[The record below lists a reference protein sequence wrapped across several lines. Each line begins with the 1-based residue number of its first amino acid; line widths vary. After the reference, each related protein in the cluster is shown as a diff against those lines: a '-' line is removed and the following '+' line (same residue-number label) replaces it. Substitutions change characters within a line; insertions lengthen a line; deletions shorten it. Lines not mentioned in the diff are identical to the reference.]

1 MQEDVFTA
9 LRAVF
14 GRYKAEWLRGDVF
27 RLFQKPG
34 YFPELEEPRPTALIG
49 GRGTGKTS
57 VLKSLSYRGHFEL
70 SGKSAAAAVNAPYVG
85 LYWCIDSNRVTAFA
99 GPELEP
105 KQWIRLFAHYVNLEI
120 VAMFCE
126 YVLWFENTTGTTVTV
141 PQSRLAKVGTALHIT
156 GAATINELA
165 SKVSEALVTLE
176 ASINS
181 VADRANAPLSMQ
193 SVPIEYLAEALISTD
208 AFSGKVFYIVVDEFE
223 NLDETQQSL
232 FNTLI
237 KHGRDKFA
245 FKIGMKDSGWRTK
258 ATLNGE
264 ILTHPADYDLIDLS
278 ERFGNGQYPSFAREV
293 CEARL
298 AHAFVRA
305 GLVNMPP
312 EIPSYFQDLAVD
324 EEARLLGLGRRIAP
338 IRASVM
344 KDPNASELLN
354 DLSDL
359 DLYYLHRRA
368 ESESVSLTEILAEYS
383 LNPKGYLSSYREN
396 YRQSLLFT
404 ISEHSGKGL
413 QKYYSGWNTLTKVSG
428 GNIRYLVEIVERAFE
443 LHRTTSNDIRK
454 AVSARDQTEACIA
467 VGRKYVQEV
476 QALDPQGH
484 RLTFLLLGLGRLLNL
499 LARHSLG
506 KQPDT
511 TSFVLAR
518 PTSQEIAQELDDL
531 LRIAVMHQ
539 VLRKWPATKLT
550 SHTEA
555 KESEYS
561 VHPIFAAFFVFPYQ
575 KKRRIRISGEDLLL
589 LSVDLKAGL
598 AAVLNAVGQPDD
610 PTEALPRQLS
620 LFEAAYE

>member
-1 MQEDVFTA
+1 MSDDVFTA
-9 LRAVF
+9 IRAVF

-57 VLKSLSYRGHFEL
+57 VLKSLSYSGHYEL
-70 SGKSAAAAVNAPYVG
+70 SGKSSAAAISAPYVG
-85 LYWCIDSNRVTAFA
+85 LYWCIDSNRVTAFS

-105 KQWIRLFAHYVNLEI
+105 RQWIRLFAHYVNLEI
-120 VAMFCE
+120 VALLCE
-126 YVLWFENTTGTTVTV
+126 YVLWFQNTTGTKVTLNASGV
-141 PQSRLAKVGTALHIT
+141 AKVGTALHIPNV
-156 GAATINELA
+156 ATIDELA
-165 SKVSEALVTLE
+165 TKVGEALVTLE

-193 SVPIEYLAEALISTD
+193 GVPIEYLTD
-208 AFSGKVFYIVVDEFE
+208 VLYSSDVFNGKIFYIVVDEFE
-223 NLDETQQSL
+223 NLDEIQQSL

-258 ATLNGE
+258 STLSGE
-264 ILTHPADYDLIDLS
+264 TLIHPADYDLIDLS
-278 ERFGNGQYPSFAREV
+278 DRFGNGQYPTFAREV

-298 AHAFVRA
+298 AHAFDRA
-305 GLVNMPP
+305 NVVDMSR
-312 EIPSYFQDLAVD
+312 EISSYLQDLGAD
-324 EEARLLGLGRRIAP
+324 EEAQLLGLERRITP
-338 IRASVM
+338 IRSKAEM
-344 KDPNASELLN
+344 ELSRSGLI
-354 DLSDL
+354 DTLSDL

-368 ESESVSLTEILAEYS
+368 ENEGVSLSEILAEYS
-383 LNPKGYLSSYREN
+383 KNPRGYLASYREN

-413 QKYYSGWNTLTKVSG
+413 QKYYSGWSTLVKVSG
-428 GNIRYLVEIVERAFE
+428 GNIRYLVEIIERAFE
-443 LHRTTSNDIRK
+443 LHRTTCNDIQQPI
-454 AVSARDQTEACIA
+454 SARDQTDACIA
-467 VGRKYVQEV
+467 VGRKYAQEV

-484 RLTFLLLGLGRLLNL
+484 KLTFLLLGLGRFLNL

-506 KQPDT
+506 RQPDT

-518 PTSQEIAQELDDL
+518 PTSQDKAKELDEL

-550 SHTEA
+550 SQTEV
-555 KESEYS
+555 KEPEYS
-561 VHPIFAAFFVFPYQ
+561 VHPIFSAFFVFPYQ

-598 AAVLNAVGQPDD
+598 AAVLNTAGQTDD
-610 PTEALPRQLS
+610 ESEAFPRQLS

>member
-1 MQEDVFTA
+1 MAEDVFTA
-9 LRAVF
+9 IRAVF

-34 YFPELEEPRPTALIG
+34 YFPELEEPRPTALSG

-57 VLKSLSYRGHFEL
+57 VLKSLSYSGHYEL
-70 SGKSAAAAVNAPYVG
+70 SGKSPEAATNAPYVG
-85 LYWCIDSNRVTAFA
+85 LYWCMDSTRVTAFS

-105 KQWIRLFAHYVNLEI
+105 RQWIRLFAHYVNLEI
-120 VAMFCE
+120 VALFCD
-126 YVLWFENTTGTTVTV
+126 YVLWFENTTNTKV
-141 PQSRLAKVGTALHIT
+141 RLNTSGVAKVGAALHLAGTVSID
-156 GAATINELA
+156 ELA
-165 SKVSEALVTLE
+165 IKVSEALVKLE

-181 VADRANAPLSMQ
+181 VADRANIPLSLQ
-193 SVPIEYLAEALISTD
+193 GVPIEYLADVLYSSEA
-208 AFSGKVFYIVVDEFE
+208 FNGKVFYIIVDEFE

-237 KHGRDKFA
+237 KHGRDKYV

-258 ATLNGE
+258 VTLSGE
-264 ILTHPADYDLIDLS
+264 SLTHPADYDLIDLS
-278 ERFGNGQYPSFAREV
+278 ERFGNDQYPTFAREV

-298 AHAFVRA
+298 ALAFERA
-305 GLVNMPP
+305 SVSGMSR
-312 EIPSYFQDLAVD
+312 EMSSYLQDLD
-324 EEARLLGLGRRIAP
+324 PEEEAQLLGLARRIAP
-338 IRASVM
+338 VREKAKKESNGSLI
-344 KDPNASELLN
+344 DT
-354 DLSDL
+354 LSDL

-368 ESESVSLTEILAEYS
+368 ESEDVPLTEVLAEYGA
-383 LNPKGYLSSYREN
+383 NPRGYLASYREN
-396 YRQSLLFT
+396 YRQALLFT
-404 ISEHSGKGL
+404 ISENSGKGL
-413 QKYYSGWNTLTKVSG
+413 QKYYSGWNTLVKVSG
-428 GNIRYLVEIVERAFE
+428 GNIRYLVEIIERAFE
-443 LHRTTSNDIRK
+443 LHRITSNDIRK
-454 AVSARDQTEACIA
+454 PISARDQTDACIA
-467 VGRKYVQEV
+467 VGRKYAQEV

-484 RLTFLLLGLGRLLNL
+484 RLTFLLLGLGRFLSL

-518 PTSQEIAQELDDL
+518 PMSQDKALELDEL

-550 SHTEA
+550 SQTEA

-561 VHPIFAAFFVFPYQ
+561 VHPVFSAFFVFPYQ

-598 AAVLNAVGQPDD
+598 AAVLNAAGQADD
-610 PTEALPRQLS
+610 ESEAFPRQLS
-620 LFEAAYE
+620 LFEAAYD